1 MSSEQ
6 GLTPHVTTQLPP
18 GMGMRYTGEI
28 LDRMTGELV
37 SIDKGHW
44 ITIAELAELF
54 GVGRRQATTILREM
68 GFLQVEGS
76 GKNSRHRIASW
87 VSERG
92 WGRTN
97 RRKTDKFPF
106 DVISPEALEW
116 IAKEWPKAEKA
127 VRRRTEELPV
137 AEASAALEH
146 FKTSRDRHNMTLLQQ
161 AYWLADHFPSL
172 THRQIADALKV
183 TRQLIDKFLKA
194 RHEQRRRWSELKASY
209 R

>member
-6 GLTPHVTTQLPP
+6 ALTPHVPRQLPT
-18 GMGMRYTGEI
+18 GMGLHYTEEI
-28 LDRMTGELV
+28 LDRITGELV
-37 SIDKGHW
+37 SIDKGQW

-68 GFLQVEGS
+68 NFLQVEGS
-76 GKNSRHRIASW
+76 GKDCRHRISPW
-87 VSERG
+87 VSARG

-97 RRKTDKFPF
+97 RRKSDKYPF
-106 DVISPEALEW
+106 DVISPEAVDW
-116 IAKEWPKAEKA
+116 IMKEWPRAEEA

-146 FKTSRDRHNMTLLQQ
+146 FKTSRGRHNMTVLQQ

-194 RHEQRRRWSELKASY
+194 RHEQRQRWSELKASY

>member
-1 MSSEQ
+1 MSSAQ
-6 GLTPHVTTQLPP
+6 GLTPLAPVQLPP
-18 GMGMRYTGEI
+18 GMGLPYTEEI
-28 LDRMTGELV
+28 IDRLTGELV
-37 SIDKGHW
+37 SVDKGQW

-54 GVGRRQATTILREM
+54 GVGRRQTTTILREM

-76 GKNSRHRIASW
+76 GKNSRHRIAPW

-106 DVISPEALEW
+106 DVISPEAVDW
-116 IAKEWPKAEKA
+116 IAGKWVSAEEA
-127 VRRRTEELPV
+127 VKRRTKHAPV
-137 AEASAALEH
+137 EIAAAALDN
-146 FKTSRDRHNMTLLQQ
+146 FKSTRSRREMPVLQQ

-172 THRQIADALKV
+172 THQQMADVLSV
-183 TRQLIDKFLKA
+183 TRQLIDRFMKDRL
-194 RHEQRRRWSELKASY
+194 RQRQKWLDLKASY